1 MIVVD
6 QLSVGYG
13 GLSVLEKV
21 SLNVGRGEWV
31 GVIGPNG
38 AGKSTLLRSL
48 IGLLPSEGTVRIGGD
63 LLSEMSTRERA
74 QLVAYVPQ
82 SPVLPEGIAV
92 ADYVLLGRAPY
103 ISLLGRETKRDHR
116 AARDALELLNAGH
129 LARRDV
135 STLSGGEAQRVVLSR
150 AIAQEPKVLLLDEPT
165 SALDLGRQQ
174 ETMQSIDDLRAERS
188 LTVVA
193 TMHDLMLAGQFADR
207 LLLLNSR
214 GILAEGT
221 PREVLTSETISKHYG
236 AKVRILQDP
245 EGGVLVVPVRPG
257 RAAQG
262 QAITSESQ
270 REDVAG

>member
-1 MIVVD
+1 VIVVD
-6 QLSVGYG
+6 QLTVGYG
-13 GLSVLEKV
+13 ALPVLESV

-31 GVIGPNG
+31 GIIGPNG

-48 IGLLPSEGTVRIGGD
+48 IGLLPSEGDVRIGGN
-63 LLSEMSTRERA
+63 LLGEMSTRERA

-82 SPVLPEGIAV
+82 RPMLPEGISV
-92 ADYVLLGRAPY
+92 VDYVLLGRAPY
-103 ISLLGRETKRDHR
+103 VSLLGRETKKDHL
-116 AARDALELLNAGH
+116 AASEALELLDAQH

-221 PREVLTSETISKHYG
+221 PGEVLTSETISKHYG

-245 EGGVLVVPVRPG
+245 EGGVVVVPIRPG
-257 RAAQG
+257 RGTQEQAVAG
-262 QAITSESQ
+262 QSK
-270 REDVAG
+270 RGDVAG